1 MSQKE
6 KADQELFNAAV
17 KLAQIISVKG
27 AIDDNAQFK
36 LLGHAINT
44 ACKAI
49 TTEDGCIY
57 LQHHLNAFVDSIR
70 MAQGEL
76 EVVDHLCDEEQIT
89 QN

>member
-1 MSQKE
+1 MEDDSQ
-6 KADQELFNAAV
+6 FR
-17 KLAQIISVKG
+17 
-27 AIDDNAQFK
+27 

-49 TTEDGCIY
+49 MTKEGCIH

-70 MAQGEL
+70 MANGEL
-76 EVVDHLCDEEQIT
+76 EVVDHLCNEEQIT